1 MESGA
6 EIERRG
12 KKVEE
17 KGRGGNACE
26 ICVQRL
32 IPPALSPFNL
42 TVLALAIF
50 GFNDLIRG
58 FD

>member
-26 ICVQRL
+26 ICFQRL